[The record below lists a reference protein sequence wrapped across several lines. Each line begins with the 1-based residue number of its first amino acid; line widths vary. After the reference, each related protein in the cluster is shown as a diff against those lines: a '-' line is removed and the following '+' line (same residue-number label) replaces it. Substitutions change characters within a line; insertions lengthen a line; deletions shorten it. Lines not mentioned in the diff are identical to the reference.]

1 MDTTMLIPMLERL
14 GWTSLQTVLLVAL
27 VYGLCRALPS
37 LSAATRC
44 RLWWLVSLQAVLGL
58 FWSQPLQL
66 AWLPAPQAV
75 AMTATD
81 VAADIV
87 YPLAPEASAQLL
99 AAMPLPAAE
108 VPAVAWW
115 AVALSALWLSG
126 VLVMALRT
134 FGEWR
139 RCRALLAAAYPCEDE
154 ALVQALQLA
163 SDAHGV
169 RGAPRLWM
177 STQVEAPQLVGPFR
191 PVLLLP
197 AGDNVLQGD
206 ALDLALTHELQHLQ
220 RRDLQWGL
228 LPALAQHLFFF
239 HPLLR
244 LSVREYAQAREEAV
258 DAAVVGQHGASR
270 QAYGRLLLQLGVAP
284 QPHLGVASAAPST
297 TSLKRRLLSLQSH
310 RSCPR
315 LLAVALT
322 AVVVVVGVAPMRLV
336 AAPVPPAPPAPPAA
350 PKAVVP
356 PPPKAPEA
364 PPAPASAARVPAEPV
379 APAPPAEPADMEEPS
394 GPDDADAAYVDDAAG
409 MDEDHDGTTT
419 TSSITTYGRLD
430 LGKSPREAFVLVDGD
445 STFANGG
452 MDDVMVARRQLGKG
466 PALWFRQGDKR
477 YVVRDPMLIQSLQ
490 RAYAGAADLGRQQ
503 SELGRQQSALGRQQG
518 DLGKQMGEM
527 GRLQGEEAR
536 RLALAAAEAARSA
549 MAAHDINREAA
560 AEAAKAA
567 RGATNDAA
575 VAREAAREAAAEA
588 RRAMQEVD
596 NETARAAVSHQ
607 FLDRGFVGGP
617 AGEGV
622 QRLRFAF
629 VRGIGHGRWRGIVG
643 GAAAG
648 MTAGGQGQ
656 DGEQDQGIEAHRRAP
671 GVDGGGSVAAA
682 TVRPRQGL
690 LPDQRQRLALALLLV
705 HQSLQQQGQR
715 HHILMVVVGHPAQVH
730 RVAAAQEAQP
740 CAGRFRA
747 GQVVL
752 AHYAQQL
759 ALDGGQPAVLP
770 GAAIAATGGVE
781 QVHMVQRGDRIAL
794 ARQPVARLQQRRIVA
809 AAVVAAEHGGGLQP
823 TGEGGQHR
831 FFRSHGGHQQLADAQ
846 AFATLRAHVPVGRAD
861 HEGTRA
867 GATGQAGGLG
877 IKEQQVARSYVLV
890 LALGEGQ

>member
-1 MDTTMLIPMLERL
+1 MDTTMLIPLLERL

-27 VYGLCRALPS
+27 VYGVCRALPS

-81 VAADIV
+81 VAADLV

-99 AAMPLPAAE
+99 AAMPVPAAD

-115 AVALSALWLSG
+115 AVALAALWASG
-126 VLVMALRT
+126 VLLMALRT

-169 RGAPRLWM
+169 RPAPRLWM
-177 STQVEAPQLVGPFR
+177 STQVDAPQLVGPFR

-197 AGDNVLQGD
+197 AGDNALQGD

-284 QPHLGVASAAPST
+284 QPHLGVASAAPNT
-297 TSLKRRLLSLQSH
+297 TSLKRRLLSLQP
-310 RSCPR
+310 RRACPR
-315 LLAVALT
+315 ILAMALT
-322 AVVVVVGVAPMRLV
+322 AVVVLVGVAPMRLV

-356 PPPKAPEA
+356 PPPKAPNA
-364 PPAPASAARVPAEPV
+364 PPAAPSAARVPAVPV
-379 APAPPAEPADMEEPS
+379 APAPPAEPADVEALS
-394 GPDDADAAYVDDAAG
+394 GPDDADVAVDVDVDVDTD
-409 MDEDHDGTTT
+409 MHSEHSTSHTT
-419 TSSITTYGRLD
+419 SITTYGRLD
-430 LGKSPREAFVLVDGD
+430 LGKSPLQAYVLVDGD

-452 MDDVMVARRQLGKG
+452 IDDVTVARRQLGKG

-477 YVVRDPMLIQSLQ
+477 YVVRDPMLIQTLQ
-490 RAYAGAADLGRQQ
+490 RAYSGAVDLGRQQ
-503 SELGRQQSALGRQQG
+503 SELGRQQSALGREQG
-518 DLGKQMGEM
+518 ELGRQMGEM
-527 GRLQGEEAR
+527 GRLQDEESR
-536 RLALAAAEAARSA
+536 RLALAAAEVARSA

-567 RGATNDAA
+567 RGATSDMA

-588 RRAMQEVD
+588 RRAMQE
-596 NETARAAVSHQ
+596 ARSEAAQS
-607 FLDRGFVGGP
+607 
-617 AGEGV
+617 
-622 QRLRFAF
+622 
-629 VRGIGHGRWRGIVG
+629 GRTRD
-643 GAAAG
+643 
-648 MTAGGQGQ
+648 M
-656 DGEQDQGIEAHRRAP
+656 
-671 GVDGGGSVAAA
+671 
-682 TVRPRQGL
+682 
-690 LPDQRQRLALALLLV
+690 QRLASQQSELASRQAALG
-705 HQSLQQQGQR
+705 SQQ
-715 HHILMVVVGHPAQVH
+715 A
-730 RVAAAQEAQP
+730 
-740 CAGRFRA
+740 
-747 GQVVL
+747 
-752 AHYAQQL
+752 
-759 ALDGGQPAVLP
+759 
-770 GAAIAATGGVE
+770 
-781 QVHMVQRGDRIAL
+781 
-794 ARQPVARLQQRRIVA
+794 
-809 AAVVAAEHGGGLQP
+809 
-823 TGEGGQHR
+823 
-831 FFRSHGGHQQLADAQ
+831 
-846 AFATLRAHVPVGRAD
+846 
-861 HEGTRA
+861 
-867 GATGQAGGLG
+867 
-877 IKEQQVARSYVLV
+877 
-890 LALGEGQ
+890 ALGERQARVHAQASQQAQQVIARALASGKAERL

>member
-1 MDTTMLIPMLERL
+1 MDTTMLIPLLERL

-27 VYGLCRALPS
+27 VYGVCRALPS

-81 VAADIV
+81 VAADLV

-99 AAMPLPAAE
+99 AAMPVPAAD

-115 AVALSALWLSG
+115 AVALAALWASG
-126 VLVMALRT
+126 VLLMALRT

-163 SDAHGV
+163 SEAHGV
-169 RGAPRLWM
+169 RPAPRLWM
-177 STQVEAPQLVGPFR
+177 STQVDSPQLVGPFR

-197 AGDNVLQGD
+197 AGDNALQGD

-297 TSLKRRLLSLQSH
+297 TSLKRRLMSLQP
-310 RSCPR
+310 RRACPR
-315 LLAVALT
+315 ILAMALT
-322 AVVVVVGVAPMRLV
+322 AVVLVVGVAPMRLV

-350 PKAVVP
+350 PKAVLP
-356 PPPKAPEA
+356 PPPKAPKA
-364 PPAPASAARVPAEPV
+364 PPAPPSSARVPAVPV
-379 APAPPAEPADMEEPS
+379 APAPPAEPAEVEALS
-394 GPDDADAAYVDDAAG
+394 GPDDADVAVDVDADVDVDTG
-409 MDEDHDGTTT
+409 MHSQHT
-419 TSSITTYGRLD
+419 TSRTTSITTYGRLD
-430 LGKSPREAFVLVDGD
+430 LGKSPPQAFVLVDGD

-452 MDDVMVARRQLGKG
+452 MDDVTVARRQLGKG

-477 YVVRDPMLIQSLQ
+477 YVVRDPMMIQTLQ
-490 RAYAGAADLGRQQ
+490 RAYSGAADLGRQQ
-503 SELGRQQSALGRQQG
+503 SELGRQQSALGRQQSE
-518 DLGKQMGEM
+518 LGKQMGEM

-536 RLALAAAEAARSA
+536 RMALAAAEAARSA

-596 NETARAAVSHQ
+596 NETARASHT
-607 FLDRGFVGGP
+607 RG
-617 AGEGV
+617 
-622 QRLRFAF
+622 
-629 VRGIGHGRWRGIVG
+629 
-643 GAAAG
+643 
-648 MTAGGQGQ
+648 M
-656 DGEQDQGIEAHRRAP
+656 
-671 GVDGGGSVAAA
+671 
-682 TVRPRQGL
+682 
-690 LPDQRQRLALALLLV
+690 QRLASQQSELASRQAALG
-705 HQSLQQQGQR
+705 SQQ
-715 HHILMVVVGHPAQVH
+715 A
-730 RVAAAQEAQP
+730 
-740 CAGRFRA
+740 
-747 GQVVL
+747 
-752 AHYAQQL
+752 
-759 ALDGGQPAVLP
+759 
-770 GAAIAATGGVE
+770 
-781 QVHMVQRGDRIAL
+781 
-794 ARQPVARLQQRRIVA
+794 
-809 AAVVAAEHGGGLQP
+809 
-823 TGEGGQHR
+823 
-831 FFRSHGGHQQLADAQ
+831 
-846 AFATLRAHVPVGRAD
+846 
-861 HEGTRA
+861 
-867 GATGQAGGLG
+867 
-877 IKEQQVARSYVLV
+877 
-890 LALGEGQ
+890 ALGERQARVHEQASRQAQQVIARALASGKAERL

>member
-27 VYGLCRALPS
+27 VYGVCRALPS

-66 AWLPAPQAV
+66 AWLPAPQAA
-75 AMTATD
+75 AMSATD
-81 VAADIV
+81 VAAEMV

-99 AAMPLPAAE
+99 AAMPMPAAD

-115 AVALSALWLSG
+115 AVVLAALWMSG
-126 VLVMALRT
+126 VVLMVLRT

-139 RCRALLAAAYPCEDE
+139 RCRALLAAAYPCEDQ

-169 RGAPRLWM
+169 RPAPRLWM
-177 STQVEAPQLVGPFR
+177 STQVDAPQLVGPFR

-197 AGDNVLQGD
+197 AGDNALQGD

-297 TSLKRRLLSLQSH
+297 TSLKRRLLSLQP
-310 RSCPR
+310 RRACPR
-315 LLAVALT
+315 ILAMALT
-322 AVVVVVGVAPMRLV
+322 AAVVLVGVAPMRLV

-356 PPPKAPEA
+356 PPPKAPPA
-364 PPAPASAARVPAEPV
+364 PPSPARVPAVPV
-379 APAPPAEPADMEEPS
+379 APAPPAEPADAEALS
-394 GPDDADAAYVDDAAG
+394 GPDDADVAVGVDADVDVDTG
-409 MDEDHDGTTT
+409 MHSQHSTSRTT
-419 TSSITTYGRLD
+419 SITTYGRLD
-430 LGKSPREAFVLVDGD
+430 LGKSPPEAFVLVDGD

-452 MDDVMVARRQLGKG
+452 MDDVTVARRQLGKG

-490 RAYAGAADLGRQQ
+490 RAYSGAADLGRQQ

-518 DLGKQMGEM
+518 ELGKQMGEM

-536 RLALAAAEAARSA
+536 RMALAAAEAARSA

-567 RGATNDAA
+567 HAATSD
-575 VAREAAREAAAEA
+575 VAAAREAAAEA
-588 RRAMQEVD
+588 RRAMQE
-596 NETARAAVSHQ
+596 ARSEAAQS
-607 FLDRGFVGGP
+607 
-617 AGEGV
+617 
-622 QRLRFAF
+622 
-629 VRGIGHGRWRGIVG
+629 GRSRD
-643 GAAAG
+643 
-648 MTAGGQGQ
+648 M
-656 DGEQDQGIEAHRRAP
+656 
-671 GVDGGGSVAAA
+671 
-682 TVRPRQGL
+682 
-690 LPDQRQRLALALLLV
+690 QRLASQQSELASRQAALG
-705 HQSLQQQGQR
+705 SQQ
-715 HHILMVVVGHPAQVH
+715 A
-730 RVAAAQEAQP
+730 
-740 CAGRFRA
+740 
-747 GQVVL
+747 
-752 AHYAQQL
+752 
-759 ALDGGQPAVLP
+759 
-770 GAAIAATGGVE
+770 
-781 QVHMVQRGDRIAL
+781 
-794 ARQPVARLQQRRIVA
+794 
-809 AAVVAAEHGGGLQP
+809 
-823 TGEGGQHR
+823 
-831 FFRSHGGHQQLADAQ
+831 
-846 AFATLRAHVPVGRAD
+846 
-861 HEGTRA
+861 
-867 GATGQAGGLG
+867 
-877 IKEQQVARSYVLV
+877 
-890 LALGEGQ
+890 ALGERQARVHAQASQQAQQVIARALASGKAERL

>member
-1 MDTTMLIPMLERL
+1 MDTTMLIPLLERL

-27 VYGLCRALPS
+27 VYGVCRALPS

-81 VAADIV
+81 VAADLV

-99 AAMPLPAAE
+99 ATMPVPAAD

-115 AVALSALWLSG
+115 AVALAALWASG
-126 VLVMALRT
+126 VLLMALRT

-169 RGAPRLWM
+169 RPAPRLWM
-177 STQVEAPQLVGPFR
+177 SAQVDAPQLVGPFR

-197 AGDNVLQGD
+197 AGDNALQGD

-284 QPHLGVASAAPST
+284 QPHLGVASAAPNT
-297 TSLKRRLLSLQSH
+297 TSLKRRLLSLQP
-310 RSCPR
+310 RRACPR
-315 LLAVALT
+315 ILAMALT
-322 AVVVVVGVAPMRLV
+322 AVVVLVGVAPMRLV

-356 PPPKAPEA
+356 PPPKAPNA
-364 PPAPASAARVPAEPV
+364 PPAAPSAARVPAVPV
-379 APAPPAEPADMEEPS
+379 APAPPAEPADVEALS
-394 GPDDADAAYVDDAAG
+394 GPDDADVAVDVDVDVDTD
-409 MDEDHDGTTT
+409 MHSEHSTSHTT
-419 TSSITTYGRLD
+419 SITTYGRLD
-430 LGKSPREAFVLVDGD
+430 LGKSPSQAYVLVDGD

-452 MDDVMVARRQLGKG
+452 IDDVTVARRQLGKG

-477 YVVRDPMLIQSLQ
+477 YVVRDPMLIQTLQ
-490 RAYAGAADLGRQQ
+490 RAYSGAADLGRQQ
-503 SELGRQQSALGRQQG
+503 SELGRQQSALGREQG
-518 DLGKQMGEM
+518 ELGRQMGEM
-527 GRLQGEEAR
+527 GRLQGEESR
-536 RLALAAAEAARSA
+536 RLALAAAEVARSA

-567 RGATNDAA
+567 RGATSDMA

-588 RRAMQEVD
+588 RRAMQE
-596 NETARAAVSHQ
+596 ARSEAAQS
-607 FLDRGFVGGP
+607 DRT
-617 AGEGV
+617 
-622 QRLRFAF
+622 RD
-629 VRGIGHGRWRGIVG
+629 
-643 GAAAG
+643 
-648 MTAGGQGQ
+648 M
-656 DGEQDQGIEAHRRAP
+656 
-671 GVDGGGSVAAA
+671 
-682 TVRPRQGL
+682 
-690 LPDQRQRLALALLLV
+690 QRLASQQSELASRQAALGSQQATLGERQARV
-705 HQSLQQQGQR
+705 HAQASQQ
-715 HHILMVVVGHPAQVH
+715 
-730 RVAAAQEAQP
+730 
-740 CAGRFRA
+740 
-747 GQVVL
+747 
-752 AHYAQQL
+752 AQQ
-759 ALDGGQPAVLP
+759 V
-770 GAAIAATGGVE
+770 IA
-781 QVHMVQRGDRIAL
+781 RAL
-794 ARQPVARLQQRRIVA
+794 ASGKAERL
-809 AAVVAAEHGGGLQP
+809 
-823 TGEGGQHR
+823 
-831 FFRSHGGHQQLADAQ
+831 
-846 AFATLRAHVPVGRAD
+846 
-861 HEGTRA
+861 
-867 GATGQAGGLG
+867 
-877 IKEQQVARSYVLV
+877 
-890 LALGEGQ
+890 

>member
-1 MDTTMLIPMLERL
+1 MDTTMLIPLLERL

-27 VYGLCRALPS
+27 VYGVCRALPS

-81 VAADIV
+81 VAADLV

-99 AAMPLPAAE
+99 AAMPVPAAD

-115 AVALSALWLSG
+115 AVALAALWASG
-126 VLVMALRT
+126 VLLMALRT

-169 RGAPRLWM
+169 RPAPRLWM
-177 STQVEAPQLVGPFR
+177 STQVDAPQLVGPFR

-197 AGDNVLQGD
+197 AGDNALQGD

-284 QPHLGVASAAPST
+284 QPHLGVASAAPNT
-297 TSLKRRLLSLQSH
+297 TSLKRRLLSLQSR

-315 LLAVALT
+315 ILAMALT
-322 AVVVVVGVAPMRLV
+322 AVVVLVGVAPMRLV
-336 AAPVPPAPPAPPAA
+336 AAPVPPAPPTPPAA

-356 PPPKAPEA
+356 PPPKAPNA
-364 PPAPASAARVPAEPV
+364 PPAAPSAARVPAVPV
-379 APAPPAEPADMEEPS
+379 APAPPAEPADVEALS
-394 GPDDADAAYVDDAAG
+394 GPDDADVAVDVDVDVDTD
-409 MDEDHDGTTT
+409 MHSEHSTSHTT
-419 TSSITTYGRLD
+419 SITTYGRLD
-430 LGKSPREAFVLVDGD
+430 LGKSPLQAYVLVDGD

-452 MDDVMVARRQLGKG
+452 IDDVTVARRQLGKG

-477 YVVRDPMLIQSLQ
+477 YVVRDPMLIQTLQ
-490 RAYAGAADLGRQQ
+490 RAYSGAADLGRQQ
-503 SELGRQQSALGRQQG
+503 SALGREQGELGR
-518 DLGKQMGEM
+518 QMGEM
-527 GRLQGEEAR
+527 GRLQGEESR
-536 RLALAAAEAARSA
+536 RLALAAAEVARSA

-567 RGATNDAA
+567 RGATSDMA

-588 RRAMQEVD
+588 RRAMQE
-596 NETARAAVSHQ
+596 ARSEAAQS
-607 FLDRGFVGGP
+607 
-617 AGEGV
+617 
-622 QRLRFAF
+622 
-629 VRGIGHGRWRGIVG
+629 GRTRD
-643 GAAAG
+643 
-648 MTAGGQGQ
+648 M
-656 DGEQDQGIEAHRRAP
+656 
-671 GVDGGGSVAAA
+671 
-682 TVRPRQGL
+682 
-690 LPDQRQRLALALLLV
+690 QRLASQQSELASRQAALG
-705 HQSLQQQGQR
+705 SQQ
-715 HHILMVVVGHPAQVH
+715 A
-730 RVAAAQEAQP
+730 
-740 CAGRFRA
+740 
-747 GQVVL
+747 
-752 AHYAQQL
+752 
-759 ALDGGQPAVLP
+759 
-770 GAAIAATGGVE
+770 
-781 QVHMVQRGDRIAL
+781 
-794 ARQPVARLQQRRIVA
+794 
-809 AAVVAAEHGGGLQP
+809 
-823 TGEGGQHR
+823 
-831 FFRSHGGHQQLADAQ
+831 
-846 AFATLRAHVPVGRAD
+846 
-861 HEGTRA
+861 
-867 GATGQAGGLG
+867 
-877 IKEQQVARSYVLV
+877 
-890 LALGEGQ
+890 ALGERQARVHAQASQQAQQVIARALASGKAERL

>member
-27 VYGLCRALPS
+27 VYGVCRALPS

-75 AMTATD
+75 AMSATD
-81 VAADIV
+81 VAADMV

-99 AAMPLPAAE
+99 AAMPMPAAD

-115 AVALSALWLSG
+115 AVALATLWMSG
-126 VLVMALRT
+126 VLLMALRT

-169 RGAPRLWM
+169 RPAPRLWM
-177 STQVEAPQLVGPFR
+177 STQVDAPQLVGPFR

-197 AGDNVLQGD
+197 AGDNALQGD

-284 QPHLGVASAAPST
+284 QPHLGVASAAPDT
-297 TSLKRRLLSLQSH
+297 TSLKRRLLSLQSR

-315 LLAVALT
+315 ILAMALT
-322 AVVVVVGVAPMRLV
+322 AVVLVVGVAPMRLV

-350 PKAVVP
+350 PKVVP
-356 PPPKAPEA
+356 PPRKAPKA
-364 PPAPASAARVPAEPV
+364 PPAPPSSARVPAVPV
-379 APAPPAEPADMEEPS
+379 APAPPAEPADVEALS
-394 GPDDADAAYVDDAAG
+394 GPDDADVAVDVDADVDVDTG
-409 MDEDHDGTTT
+409 MHSEHT
-419 TSSITTYGRLD
+419 TSRTTSITTYGRLD
-430 LGKSPREAFVLVDGD
+430 LGKSPPEAFVLVDGD

-452 MDDVMVARRQLGKG
+452 MDDVTVARRQLGKG
-466 PALWFRQGDKR
+466 PALWFRKGDKR
-477 YVVRDPMLIQSLQ
+477 YVVRDPMMIQSLQ
-490 RAYAGAADLGRQQ
+490 RAYSGAADLGRQQ

-518 DLGKQMGEM
+518 ELGRQMGEM

-536 RLALAAAEAARSA
+536 RMALAAAEAARSA

-575 VAREAAREAAAEA
+575 IAREAAREAAAEA

-596 NETARAAVSHQ
+596 NETARATHT
-607 FLDRGFVGGP
+607 RG
-617 AGEGV
+617 
-622 QRLRFAF
+622 
-629 VRGIGHGRWRGIVG
+629 
-643 GAAAG
+643 
-648 MTAGGQGQ
+648 M
-656 DGEQDQGIEAHRRAP
+656 
-671 GVDGGGSVAAA
+671 
-682 TVRPRQGL
+682 
-690 LPDQRQRLALALLLV
+690 QRLASQQSELASR
-705 HQSLQQQGQR
+705 Q
-715 HHILMVVVGHPAQVH
+715 
-730 RVAAAQEAQP
+730 AAL
-740 CAGRFRA
+740 GS
-747 GQVVL
+747 
-752 AHYAQQL
+752 
-759 ALDGGQPAVLP
+759 
-770 GAAIAATGGVE
+770 
-781 QVHMVQRGDRIAL
+781 
-794 ARQPVARLQQRRIVA
+794 RQA
-809 AAVVAAEHGGGLQP
+809 
-823 TGEGGQHR
+823 
-831 FFRSHGGHQQLADAQ
+831 
-846 AFATLRAHVPVGRAD
+846 
-861 HEGTRA
+861 
-867 GATGQAGGLG
+867 
-877 IKEQQVARSYVLV
+877 
-890 LALGEGQ
+890 ALGERQARVHEQASRQAQQVIARALASGKAERL

>member
-81 VAADIV
+81 VAADLV
-87 YPLAPEASAQLL
+87 YPLVPEASAQLL
-99 AAMPLPAAE
+99 ATMPMTAPD

-115 AVALSALWLSG
+115 AVALAALWASG
-126 VLVMALRT
+126 VLLTALRT
-134 FGEWR
+134 FSEWR

-169 RGAPRLWM
+169 RPAPRLWM
-177 STQVEAPQLVGPFR
+177 STQVDSPQLVGPFR

-197 AGDNVLQGD
+197 AGDNALQGD

-284 QPHLGVASAAPST
+284 QPHLGVASAAPSA
-297 TSLKRRLLSLQSH
+297 TSLKRRLLSLQSR

-322 AVVVVVGVAPMRLV
+322 AIVVVVGVAPMRLV
-336 AAPVPPAPPAPPAA
+336 AAPVPPAPSAPPAA

-356 PPPKAPEA
+356 T
-364 PPAPASAARVPAEPV
+364 PPAPKVPPAPPMSARAPAVPV
-379 APAPPAEPADMEEPS
+379 APAPPAEPADVEELS
-394 GPDDADAAYVDDAAG
+394 GPDDADVAVDVDVDVDPG
-409 MDEDHDGTTT
+409 IDGGRSTSRS
-419 TSSITTYGRLD
+419 SSITTYGRLD
-430 LGKSPREAFVLVDGD
+430 LGTSPPQAFVLVDGD

-452 MDDVMVARRQLGKG
+452 IDDVTLARKQLGKG
-466 PALWFRQGDKR
+466 PALWFRQGSER
-477 YVVRDPMLIQSLQ
+477 YIVRDPMLIQSLQ
-490 RAYAGAADLGRQQ
+490 RAYAGASDLGQ
-503 SELGRQQSALGRQQG
+503 QQSALGRQQSA
-518 DLGKQMGEM
+518 LGKQMGEM

-536 RLALAAAEAARSA
+536 RIALVAVEAARSA
-549 MAAHDINREAA
+549 MSAHDINREAA
-560 AEAAKAA
+560 AEAAKAT
-567 RGATNDAA
+567 RGATSDAA

-588 RRAMQEVD
+588 RRAMQEARSQAAQSSRTRDMNRLASQQAELASRQAALGSQQAALGERQAQVH
-596 NETARAAVSHQ
+596 ARAAQQAQLVIA
-607 FLDRGFVGGP
+607 R
-617 AGEGV
+617 
-622 QRLRFAF
+622 
-629 VRGIGHGRWRGIVG
+629 
-643 GAAAG
+643 
-648 MTAGGQGQ
+648 
-656 DGEQDQGIEAHRRAP
+656 
-671 GVDGGGSVAAA
+671 
-682 TVRPRQGL
+682 
-690 LPDQRQRLALALLLV
+690 ALA
-705 HQSLQQQGQR
+705 SGK
-715 HHILMVVVGHPAQVH
+715 A
-730 RVAAAQEAQP
+730 E
-740 CAGRFRA
+740 
-747 GQVVL
+747 
-752 AHYAQQL
+752 
-759 ALDGGQPAVLP
+759 
-770 GAAIAATGGVE
+770 
-781 QVHMVQRGDRIAL
+781 
-794 ARQPVARLQQRRIVA
+794 RL
-809 AAVVAAEHGGGLQP
+809 
-823 TGEGGQHR
+823 
-831 FFRSHGGHQQLADAQ
+831 
-846 AFATLRAHVPVGRAD
+846 
-861 HEGTRA
+861 
-867 GATGQAGGLG
+867 
-877 IKEQQVARSYVLV
+877 
-890 LALGEGQ
+890 

>member
-66 AWLPAPQAV
+66 AWLPAPQTV
-75 AMTATD
+75 AMTATE
-81 VAADIV
+81 VV
-87 YPLAPEASAQLL
+87 TETLHPLAPEASAQLL
-99 AAMPLPAAE
+99 AAMPMPAAD

-115 AVALSALWLSG
+115 AIALAALWLSG
-126 VLVMALRT
+126 VLLMALRT

-139 RCRALLAAAYPCEDE
+139 RCRALLAAAYPCEDQ

-169 RGAPRLWM
+169 RPAPRLWM
-177 STQVEAPQLVGPFR
+177 STQVDSPQLVGPFR

-197 AGDNVLQGD
+197 AGDNALQGD

-270 QAYGRLLLQLGVAP
+270 QAYGRLLLQLGVAA

-315 LLAVALT
+315 LLAMALT
-322 AVVVVVGVAPMRLV
+322 AAVVVVGVAPMRLV

-350 PKAVVP
+350 PKVVVP
-356 PPPKAPEA
+356 RPPKAPEA
-364 PPAPASAARVPAEPV
+364 PPAPPASAVPAAPV
-379 APAPPAEPADMEEPS
+379 APVPPAEPTDEEASS
-394 GPDDADAAYVDDAAG
+394 GPGDADVAVDVDADVDVDTG
-409 MDEDHDGTTT
+409 MDAGHTTSR

-430 LGKSPREAFVLVDGD
+430 LGQSPSQAFVLVDGD

-452 MDDVMVARRQLGKG
+452 IDDVTLARKQLGKG

-477 YVVRDPMLIQSLQ
+477 YVVRDPMMIQTLQ
-490 RAYAGAADLGRQQ
+490 RAYSGAVDLGRQQ
-503 SELGRQQSALGRQQG
+503 SELGRQQSALGREQG
-518 DLGKQMGEM
+518 ELGKQMGEM
-527 GRLQGEEAR
+527 GRLQSEEAR
-536 RLALAAAEAARSA
+536 RIALAAAEAARNA

-567 RGATNDAA
+567 RGATSDIA

-588 RRAMQEVD
+588 RRAMQE
-596 NETARAAVSHQ
+596 ARSEAAQS
-607 FLDRGFVGGP
+607 
-617 AGEGV
+617 
-622 QRLRFAF
+622 
-629 VRGIGHGRWRGIVG
+629 GRTRD
-643 GAAAG
+643 
-648 MTAGGQGQ
+648 M
-656 DGEQDQGIEAHRRAP
+656 
-671 GVDGGGSVAAA
+671 
-682 TVRPRQGL
+682 
-690 LPDQRQRLALALLLV
+690 QRLARQQSELANRQAALG
-705 HQSLQQQGQR
+705 SQQ
-715 HHILMVVVGHPAQVH
+715 A
-730 RVAAAQEAQP
+730 
-740 CAGRFRA
+740 
-747 GQVVL
+747 
-752 AHYAQQL
+752 
-759 ALDGGQPAVLP
+759 
-770 GAAIAATGGVE
+770 
-781 QVHMVQRGDRIAL
+781 
-794 ARQPVARLQQRRIVA
+794 
-809 AAVVAAEHGGGLQP
+809 
-823 TGEGGQHR
+823 
-831 FFRSHGGHQQLADAQ
+831 
-846 AFATLRAHVPVGRAD
+846 
-861 HEGTRA
+861 
-867 GATGQAGGLG
+867 
-877 IKEQQVARSYVLV
+877 
-890 LALGEGQ
+890 ALGERQARVHAQASQQAQQVIARALASGKAERL

>member
-75 AMTATD
+75 AMTATE
-81 VAADIV
+81 VV
-87 YPLAPEASAQLL
+87 TETLHPLAPQASAQVL
-99 AAMPLPAAE
+99 AAMPMPAAD

-115 AVALSALWLSG
+115 AIALAALWLSG
-126 VLVMALRT
+126 VLLMALRT

-139 RCRALLAAAYPCEDE
+139 RCRALLAAAYPCEDQ

-169 RGAPRLWM
+169 RPAPRLWM
-177 STQVEAPQLVGPFR
+177 STQVDSPQLVGPFR

-197 AGDNVLQGD
+197 AGDNALQGD

-315 LLAVALT
+315 LLAMALT
-322 AVVVVVGVAPMRLV
+322 AAVVVVGVAPMRLV

-356 PPPKAPEA
+356 PPPAPKV
-364 PPAPASAARVPAEPV
+364 PPAPPMSARAPAVPV
-379 APAPPAEPADMEEPS
+379 APAPPAEPADVEELS
-394 GPDDADAAYVDDAAG
+394 GPDDADVAVDVDVDVDPG
-409 MDEDHDGTTT
+409 IDGGRSTSRS
-419 TSSITTYGRLD
+419 SSITTYGRLD
-430 LGKSPREAFVLVDGD
+430 LGQSPSQAFVLVDGD

-452 MDDVMVARRQLGKG
+452 IDDVTLARKQLGKG
-466 PALWFRQGDKR
+466 PSLWFRQGDKR
-477 YVVRDPMLIQSLQ
+477 YVVRDPMMIQTLQ
-490 RAYAGAADLGRQQ
+490 RAYSGAVDLGRQQ
-503 SELGRQQSALGRQQG
+503 SELGRQQSALGREQG
-518 DLGKQMGEM
+518 ELGKQMGEM
-527 GRLQGEEAR
+527 GRLQSEEAR
-536 RLALAAAEAARSA
+536 RIALAAAEAARNA

-567 RGATNDAA
+567 RGATSDIA

-588 RRAMQEVD
+588 RRAMQE
-596 NETARAAVSHQ
+596 ARSEAAQS
-607 FLDRGFVGGP
+607 
-617 AGEGV
+617 
-622 QRLRFAF
+622 
-629 VRGIGHGRWRGIVG
+629 GRTRD
-643 GAAAG
+643 
-648 MTAGGQGQ
+648 M
-656 DGEQDQGIEAHRRAP
+656 
-671 GVDGGGSVAAA
+671 
-682 TVRPRQGL
+682 
-690 LPDQRQRLALALLLV
+690 QRLARQQSELANRQAALG
-705 HQSLQQQGQR
+705 SQQ
-715 HHILMVVVGHPAQVH
+715 A
-730 RVAAAQEAQP
+730 
-740 CAGRFRA
+740 
-747 GQVVL
+747 
-752 AHYAQQL
+752 
-759 ALDGGQPAVLP
+759 
-770 GAAIAATGGVE
+770 
-781 QVHMVQRGDRIAL
+781 
-794 ARQPVARLQQRRIVA
+794 
-809 AAVVAAEHGGGLQP
+809 
-823 TGEGGQHR
+823 
-831 FFRSHGGHQQLADAQ
+831 
-846 AFATLRAHVPVGRAD
+846 
-861 HEGTRA
+861 
-867 GATGQAGGLG
+867 
-877 IKEQQVARSYVLV
+877 
-890 LALGEGQ
+890 ALGERQARVHAQASQQAQQVIARALASGKAERL

>member
-27 VYGLCRALPS
+27 VYGVCRALPS

-75 AMTATD
+75 AMSATD
-81 VAADIV
+81 VAADMV

-99 AAMPLPAAE
+99 AAMPMPAAD

-115 AVALSALWLSG
+115 AVALATLWMSG
-126 VLVMALRT
+126 VLLMALRT

-169 RGAPRLWM
+169 RPAPRLWM
-177 STQVEAPQLVGPFR
+177 STQVDAPQLVGPFR

-197 AGDNVLQGD
+197 AGDNALQGD

-284 QPHLGVASAAPST
+284 QPHLGVASAAPDT
-297 TSLKRRLLSLQSH
+297 TSLKRRLLSLQSR

-315 LLAVALT
+315 ILAMALT
-322 AVVVVVGVAPMRLV
+322 AMVLVVGVAPMRLV

-350 PKAVVP
+350 PKVVPP
-356 PPPKAPEA
+356 PPPKAPKA
-364 PPAPASAARVPAEPV
+364 PPAPPSSARVPAVPV
-379 APAPPAEPADMEEPS
+379 APAEPADVEALS
-394 GPDDADAAYVDDAAG
+394 GPDDADVAVDVDADVDVDTG
-409 MDEDHDGTTT
+409 MHSEHT
-419 TSSITTYGRLD
+419 TSRTTSITTYGRLD
-430 LGKSPREAFVLVDGD
+430 LGKSPPEAFVLVDGD

-452 MDDVMVARRQLGKG
+452 MDDVTVARRQLGKG
-466 PALWFRQGDKR
+466 PALWFRKGDKR
-477 YVVRDPMLIQSLQ
+477 YVVRDPMMIQSLQ
-490 RAYAGAADLGRQQ
+490 RAYSGAADLGRQQ

-518 DLGKQMGEM
+518 ELGRQMGEM

-536 RLALAAAEAARSA
+536 RMALAAAEAARSA

-575 VAREAAREAAAEA
+575 IAREAAREAAAEA

-596 NETARAAVSHQ
+596 NETARATHT
-607 FLDRGFVGGP
+607 RG
-617 AGEGV
+617 
-622 QRLRFAF
+622 
-629 VRGIGHGRWRGIVG
+629 
-643 GAAAG
+643 
-648 MTAGGQGQ
+648 M
-656 DGEQDQGIEAHRRAP
+656 
-671 GVDGGGSVAAA
+671 
-682 TVRPRQGL
+682 
-690 LPDQRQRLALALLLV
+690 QRLASQQSELASR
-705 HQSLQQQGQR
+705 Q
-715 HHILMVVVGHPAQVH
+715 
-730 RVAAAQEAQP
+730 AAL
-740 CAGRFRA
+740 GS
-747 GQVVL
+747 
-752 AHYAQQL
+752 
-759 ALDGGQPAVLP
+759 
-770 GAAIAATGGVE
+770 
-781 QVHMVQRGDRIAL
+781 
-794 ARQPVARLQQRRIVA
+794 RQA
-809 AAVVAAEHGGGLQP
+809 
-823 TGEGGQHR
+823 
-831 FFRSHGGHQQLADAQ
+831 
-846 AFATLRAHVPVGRAD
+846 
-861 HEGTRA
+861 
-867 GATGQAGGLG
+867 
-877 IKEQQVARSYVLV
+877 
-890 LALGEGQ
+890 ALGERQARVHEQASRQAQQVIARALASGKAERL

>member
-1 MDTTMLIPMLERL
+1 MDTTMLIPLLERL

-27 VYGLCRALPS
+27 VYGVCRALPS

-81 VAADIV
+81 VAADMI

-99 AAMPLPAAE
+99 AAMPMPAAD

-115 AVALSALWLSG
+115 AVALAALWVSG
-126 VLVMALRT
+126 VLLMAWRT

-139 RCRALLAAAYPCEDE
+139 QCCALLAAAYPCQDE

-163 SDAHGV
+163 SEAHGV
-169 RGAPRLWM
+169 RPAPRLWM
-177 STQVEAPQLVGPFR
+177 STQVDSPQLVGPFR

-197 AGDNVLQGD
+197 AGDNALQGD

-297 TSLKRRLLSLQSH
+297 TSLKRRLMSLQ
-310 RSCPR
+310 PR
-315 LLAVALT
+315 RACLRILAMALT
-322 AVVVVVGVAPMRLV
+322 AVVLVVGVAPMRLV

-356 PPPKAPEA
+356 PPPKAPKA
-364 PPAPASAARVPAEPV
+364 PPAPPSSARVPAVPV
-379 APAPPAEPADMEEPS
+379 APAPPAEPAEVEALS
-394 GPDDADAAYVDDAAG
+394 GPDDADVAVDVDADVDVDTG
-409 MDEDHDGTTT
+409 MHSQHT
-419 TSSITTYGRLD
+419 TSRTTSITTYGRLD
-430 LGKSPREAFVLVDGD
+430 LGKSPPQAFVLVDGD

-452 MDDVMVARRQLGKG
+452 MDDVTVARRQLGKG

-477 YVVRDPMLIQSLQ
+477 YVVRDPMMIQTLQ
-490 RAYAGAADLGRQQ
+490 RAYSGAADLGRQQ
-503 SELGRQQSALGRQQG
+503 SELGRQQSALGRQQSE
-518 DLGKQMGEM
+518 LGKQMGEM

-536 RLALAAAEAARSA
+536 RMALAAAEAARSA

-596 NETARAAVSHQ
+596 NETARASHT
-607 FLDRGFVGGP
+607 RG
-617 AGEGV
+617 
-622 QRLRFAF
+622 
-629 VRGIGHGRWRGIVG
+629 
-643 GAAAG
+643 
-648 MTAGGQGQ
+648 M
-656 DGEQDQGIEAHRRAP
+656 
-671 GVDGGGSVAAA
+671 
-682 TVRPRQGL
+682 
-690 LPDQRQRLALALLLV
+690 QRLASQQSELASRQAALG
-705 HQSLQQQGQR
+705 SQQ
-715 HHILMVVVGHPAQVH
+715 A
-730 RVAAAQEAQP
+730 
-740 CAGRFRA
+740 
-747 GQVVL
+747 
-752 AHYAQQL
+752 
-759 ALDGGQPAVLP
+759 
-770 GAAIAATGGVE
+770 
-781 QVHMVQRGDRIAL
+781 
-794 ARQPVARLQQRRIVA
+794 
-809 AAVVAAEHGGGLQP
+809 
-823 TGEGGQHR
+823 
-831 FFRSHGGHQQLADAQ
+831 
-846 AFATLRAHVPVGRAD
+846 
-861 HEGTRA
+861 
-867 GATGQAGGLG
+867 
-877 IKEQQVARSYVLV
+877 
-890 LALGEGQ
+890 ALGERQARVHEQASRQAQQVIARALASGKAERL

>member
-1 MDTTMLIPMLERL
+1 MDTTMLIPLLERL

-27 VYGLCRALPS
+27 VYGVCRGLPS

-81 VAADIV
+81 VAADLV

-99 AAMPLPAAE
+99 ATMPVPAAD

-115 AVALSALWLSG
+115 AVALAALWASG
-126 VLVMALRT
+126 VLLMALRT

-169 RGAPRLWM
+169 RPAPRLWM
-177 STQVEAPQLVGPFR
+177 STQVDAPQLVGPFR

-197 AGDNVLQGD
+197 AGDNALQGD

-239 HPLLR
+239 HPLQR

-284 QPHLGVASAAPST
+284 QPHLGVASAAPNT
-297 TSLKRRLLSLQSH
+297 TSLKRRLLSLQTR

-315 LLAVALT
+315 ILAMALT

-350 PKAVVP
+350 PKAVVQ
-356 PPPKAPEA
+356 PPPKAPNA
-364 PPAPASAARVPAEPV
+364 PPAPPSAARVPAVPV
-379 APAPPAEPADMEEPS
+379 APAPPAEPADVEALS
-394 GPDDADAAYVDDAAG
+394 GPDDADVAVDVDVDVDTD
-409 MDEDHDGTTT
+409 MHSEHSTSHTT
-419 TSSITTYGRLD
+419 SITTYGRLD
-430 LGKSPREAFVLVDGD
+430 LGKSPSQAYVLVDGD

-452 MDDVMVARRQLGKG
+452 IDDVTVARRQLGKG

-477 YVVRDPMLIQSLQ
+477 YVVRDPMLIQTLQ
-490 RAYAGAADLGRQQ
+490 RAYSGAADLGRQQ
-503 SELGRQQSALGRQQG
+503 SELGRQQSALGREQG
-518 DLGKQMGEM
+518 ELGRQMGEM
-527 GRLQGEEAR
+527 GRLQGEESR
-536 RLALAAAEAARSA
+536 RLALAAAEVARSA

-567 RGATNDAA
+567 RGATSDMA

-588 RRAMQEVD
+588 RRAMQE
-596 NETARAAVSHQ
+596 ARSEAAQS
-607 FLDRGFVGGP
+607 
-617 AGEGV
+617 
-622 QRLRFAF
+622 
-629 VRGIGHGRWRGIVG
+629 GRTRD
-643 GAAAG
+643 
-648 MTAGGQGQ
+648 M
-656 DGEQDQGIEAHRRAP
+656 
-671 GVDGGGSVAAA
+671 
-682 TVRPRQGL
+682 
-690 LPDQRQRLALALLLV
+690 QRLASQQSELASRQAALG
-705 HQSLQQQGQR
+705 SQQ
-715 HHILMVVVGHPAQVH
+715 A
-730 RVAAAQEAQP
+730 
-740 CAGRFRA
+740 
-747 GQVVL
+747 
-752 AHYAQQL
+752 
-759 ALDGGQPAVLP
+759 
-770 GAAIAATGGVE
+770 
-781 QVHMVQRGDRIAL
+781 
-794 ARQPVARLQQRRIVA
+794 
-809 AAVVAAEHGGGLQP
+809 
-823 TGEGGQHR
+823 
-831 FFRSHGGHQQLADAQ
+831 
-846 AFATLRAHVPVGRAD
+846 
-861 HEGTRA
+861 
-867 GATGQAGGLG
+867 
-877 IKEQQVARSYVLV
+877 
-890 LALGEGQ
+890 ALGERQARVHAQASQQAQQVIARALASGKAERL

>member
-27 VYGLCRALPS
+27 VYGVCRALPS

-75 AMTATD
+75 AMSATD
-81 VAADIV
+81 VAADMV

-99 AAMPLPAAE
+99 AAMPMPAPD

-115 AVALSALWLSG
+115 AVALAALWASG
-126 VLVMALRT
+126 VLLMALRT
-134 FGEWR
+134 FSEWR
-139 RCRALLAAAYPCEDE
+139 RCRALLAAAYPCEDQ

-169 RGAPRLWM
+169 RPAPRLWM
-177 STQVEAPQLVGPFR
+177 STQVDAPQLVGPFR

-197 AGDNVLQGD
+197 AGDNALQGD

-284 QPHLGVASAAPST
+284 QPHLGVASAAPDT
-297 TSLKRRLLSLQSH
+297 TSLKRRLLSLQP
-310 RSCPR
+310 RRACPR
-315 LLAVALT
+315 ILAMALT
-322 AVVVVVGVAPMRLV
+322 AVVLAVGVAPMRLV

-356 PPPKAPEA
+356 PPPKAPKA
-364 PPAPASAARVPAEPV
+364 PPAPPSSARVPAVPV
-379 APAPPAEPADMEEPS
+379 APAPPAEPADVEALS
-394 GPDDADAAYVDDAAG
+394 GPDDADVAVDVDADVDVDTG
-409 MDEDHDGTTT
+409 MHSQHSTSRTT
-419 TSSITTYGRLD
+419 SITTYGRLD
-430 LGKSPREAFVLVDGD
+430 LGKSPPEAFVLVDGD

-452 MDDVMVARRQLGKG
+452 MDDVTVARRQLGKG
-466 PALWFRQGDKR
+466 PALWFRTGDKR
-477 YVVRDPMLIQSLQ
+477 YVVRDPMMIQALQ
-490 RAYAGAADLGRQQ
+490 RAYSGAADLGRQQ

-518 DLGKQMGEM
+518 ELGKQMGEM

-536 RLALAAAEAARSA
+536 RMALAAAEAARSA

-560 AEAAKAA
+560 AEAAKVA

-596 NETARAAVSHQ
+596 NETARATHTR
-607 FLDRGFVGGP
+607 D
-617 AGEGV
+617 
-622 QRLRFAF
+622 
-629 VRGIGHGRWRGIVG
+629 
-643 GAAAG
+643 
-648 MTAGGQGQ
+648 M
-656 DGEQDQGIEAHRRAP
+656 
-671 GVDGGGSVAAA
+671 
-682 TVRPRQGL
+682 
-690 LPDQRQRLALALLLV
+690 QRLASQ
-705 HQSLQQQGQR
+705 QS
-715 HHILMVVVGHPAQVH
+715 
-730 RVAAAQEAQP
+730 E
-740 CAGRFRA
+740 
-747 GQVVL
+747 
-752 AHYAQQL
+752 
-759 ALDGGQPAVLP
+759 
-770 GAAIAATGGVE
+770 
-781 QVHMVQRGDRIAL
+781 L
-794 ARQPVARLQQRRIVA
+794 ARRQASLGSQQA
-809 AAVVAAEHGGGLQP
+809 
-823 TGEGGQHR
+823 
-831 FFRSHGGHQQLADAQ
+831 
-846 AFATLRAHVPVGRAD
+846 
-861 HEGTRA
+861 
-867 GATGQAGGLG
+867 
-877 IKEQQVARSYVLV
+877 
-890 LALGEGQ
+890 ALGERQARVHEQASRQAQQVIARALASGKAERL

>member
-1 MDTTMLIPMLERL
+1 MDTTMLIPLLERL

-27 VYGLCRALPS
+27 VYGACRALPS

-81 VAADIV
+81 VAADFV
-87 YPLAPEASAQLL
+87 YPLAPEAAAHLL
-99 AAMPLPAAE
+99 VALPTPAAD

-115 AVALSALWLSG
+115 AVALAALWASG
-126 VLVMALRT
+126 VLLMAWRT

-139 RCRALLAAAYPCEDE
+139 QCRALLAAAYPCQDE

-163 SDAHGV
+163 SEAHGV
-169 RGAPRLWM
+169 RPAPRLWM
-177 STQVEAPQLVGPFR
+177 STQVDSPQLVGPFR

-197 AGDNVLQGD
+197 AGDNALQGD

-297 TSLKRRLLSLQSH
+297 TSLKRRLMSLQP
-310 RSCPR
+310 RRACPR
-315 LLAVALT
+315 ILAMALT
-322 AVVVVVGVAPMRLV
+322 AVVLVVGVAPMRLV

-356 PPPKAPEA
+356 PPPKAPKA
-364 PPAPASAARVPAEPV
+364 PPAPPSSAHLPAVPV
-379 APAPPAEPADMEEPS
+379 APAPPAEPTDVEALS
-394 GPDDADAAYVDDAAG
+394 GPDDADVAVDVDVDVDTG
-409 MDEDHDGTTT
+409 MHSQHT
-419 TSSITTYGRLD
+419 TSRTTSITTYGRLD
-430 LGKSPREAFVLVDGD
+430 LGKSPPQAFVLVDGD

-452 MDDVMVARRQLGKG
+452 MDDVTVARRQLGKG

-477 YVVRDPMLIQSLQ
+477 YVVRDPMMIQTLQ
-490 RAYAGAADLGRQQ
+490 RAYSGAADLGRQQ

-518 DLGKQMGEM
+518 ELGKQMGEM

-536 RLALAAAEAARSA
+536 RMALAAAEAARSA

-596 NETARAAVSHQ
+596 NETARASHT
-607 FLDRGFVGGP
+607 RG
-617 AGEGV
+617 
-622 QRLRFAF
+622 
-629 VRGIGHGRWRGIVG
+629 
-643 GAAAG
+643 
-648 MTAGGQGQ
+648 M
-656 DGEQDQGIEAHRRAP
+656 
-671 GVDGGGSVAAA
+671 
-682 TVRPRQGL
+682 
-690 LPDQRQRLALALLLV
+690 QRLASQQSELASRQAALG
-705 HQSLQQQGQR
+705 SQQ
-715 HHILMVVVGHPAQVH
+715 A
-730 RVAAAQEAQP
+730 
-740 CAGRFRA
+740 
-747 GQVVL
+747 
-752 AHYAQQL
+752 
-759 ALDGGQPAVLP
+759 
-770 GAAIAATGGVE
+770 
-781 QVHMVQRGDRIAL
+781 
-794 ARQPVARLQQRRIVA
+794 
-809 AAVVAAEHGGGLQP
+809 
-823 TGEGGQHR
+823 
-831 FFRSHGGHQQLADAQ
+831 
-846 AFATLRAHVPVGRAD
+846 
-861 HEGTRA
+861 
-867 GATGQAGGLG
+867 
-877 IKEQQVARSYVLV
+877 
-890 LALGEGQ
+890 ALGERQARVHEEASRQAQQVIARALASGKAER

>member
-1 MDTTMLIPMLERL
+1 MDTTMLIPLLERL

-27 VYGLCRALPS
+27 VYGVCRALPS

-66 AWLPAPQAV
+66 AWLPAPQTV

-81 VAADIV
+81 VAADLV
-87 YPLAPEASAQLL
+87 YPLAPAASAQLL
-99 AAMPLPAAE
+99 AAMPVPAAD

-115 AVALSALWLSG
+115 AVALAALWASG
-126 VLVMALRT
+126 VLLMALRT

-169 RGAPRLWM
+169 RPAPRLWM
-177 STQVEAPQLVGPFR
+177 STQVDAPQLVGPFR

-197 AGDNVLQGD
+197 AGDNALQGD

-284 QPHLGVASAAPST
+284 QPHLGVASAAPNT
-297 TSLKRRLLSLQSH
+297 TSLKRRLLSLQP
-310 RSCPR
+310 RRACPR
-315 LLAVALT
+315 ILAMALT
-322 AVVVVVGVAPMRLV
+322 AVVVLVGVAPMRLV

-356 PPPKAPEA
+356 PPPKAPNA
-364 PPAPASAARVPAEPV
+364 PPAAPSAARVPVVPV
-379 APAPPAEPADMEEPS
+379 APAPPAEPADVEALS
-394 GPDDADAAYVDDAAG
+394 GPDDADVAVDVDVDVDTD
-409 MDEDHDGTTT
+409 MHSEHSTSHTT
-419 TSSITTYGRLD
+419 SITTYGRLD
-430 LGKSPREAFVLVDGD
+430 LGKSPLQAYVLVDGD

-452 MDDVMVARRQLGKG
+452 IDDVTVARRQLGKG

-477 YVVRDPMLIQSLQ
+477 YVVRDPMLIQTLQ
-490 RAYAGAADLGRQQ
+490 RAYSGAADLGRQQ
-503 SELGRQQSALGRQQG
+503 SELGRQQSVLGRQQG
-518 DLGKQMGEM
+518 ELGRQMGEM

-536 RLALAAAEAARSA
+536 RIALAATEAARSA

-567 RGATNDAA
+567 RGATSDMA

-588 RRAMQEVD
+588 RRAMQE
-596 NETARAAVSHQ
+596 ARSEAAQS
-607 FLDRGFVGGP
+607 
-617 AGEGV
+617 
-622 QRLRFAF
+622 
-629 VRGIGHGRWRGIVG
+629 GRTRD
-643 GAAAG
+643 
-648 MTAGGQGQ
+648 M
-656 DGEQDQGIEAHRRAP
+656 
-671 GVDGGGSVAAA
+671 
-682 TVRPRQGL
+682 
-690 LPDQRQRLALALLLV
+690 QRLASQQSELASRQAALG
-705 HQSLQQQGQR
+705 SQQ
-715 HHILMVVVGHPAQVH
+715 A
-730 RVAAAQEAQP
+730 
-740 CAGRFRA
+740 
-747 GQVVL
+747 
-752 AHYAQQL
+752 
-759 ALDGGQPAVLP
+759 
-770 GAAIAATGGVE
+770 
-781 QVHMVQRGDRIAL
+781 
-794 ARQPVARLQQRRIVA
+794 
-809 AAVVAAEHGGGLQP
+809 
-823 TGEGGQHR
+823 
-831 FFRSHGGHQQLADAQ
+831 
-846 AFATLRAHVPVGRAD
+846 
-861 HEGTRA
+861 
-867 GATGQAGGLG
+867 
-877 IKEQQVARSYVLV
+877 
-890 LALGEGQ
+890 ALGERQARVHAQASQQAQQVIARALASGKAERL

>member
-81 VAADIV
+81 VAADLV

-99 AAMPLPAAE
+99 AAMPVPAAD

-115 AVALSALWLSG
+115 AVALAALWASG
-126 VLVMALRT
+126 VLLMALRT

-169 RGAPRLWM
+169 RPAPRLWM
-177 STQVEAPQLVGPFR
+177 STQVDAPQLVGPFR

-197 AGDNVLQGD
+197 AGDNALQGD

-284 QPHLGVASAAPST
+284 QPHLGVASAAPNT
-297 TSLKRRLLSLQSH
+297 TSLKRRLLSLQSR

-315 LLAVALT
+315 ILAMALT
-322 AVVVVVGVAPMRLV
+322 AVVVLVGVAPMRLV

-356 PPPKAPEA
+356 PPPKAPNAPSA
-364 PPAPASAARVPAEPV
+364 PPSAARVPAVPV
-379 APAPPAEPADMEEPS
+379 APAPPAEPADVEALS
-394 GPDDADAAYVDDAAG
+394 GPDDADVAVDVDVDVDTD
-409 MDEDHDGTTT
+409 MHSEHSTSHTT
-419 TSSITTYGRLD
+419 SITTYGRLD
-430 LGKSPREAFVLVDGD
+430 LGKSPLQAYVLVDGD

-452 MDDVMVARRQLGKG
+452 IDDVTVARRQLGKG

-477 YVVRDPMLIQSLQ
+477 YVVRDPMLIQTLQ
-490 RAYAGAADLGRQQ
+490 RAYSGAADLGRQQ
-503 SELGRQQSALGRQQG
+503 SELGRQQSALGREQG
-518 DLGKQMGEM
+518 ELGRQMGEM
-527 GRLQGEEAR
+527 GRLQGEESR
-536 RLALAAAEAARSA
+536 RLALAAAEVARSA

-567 RGATNDAA
+567 RGATSDMA

-588 RRAMQEVD
+588 RRAMQE
-596 NETARAAVSHQ
+596 ARSEAAQS
-607 FLDRGFVGGP
+607 
-617 AGEGV
+617 
-622 QRLRFAF
+622 
-629 VRGIGHGRWRGIVG
+629 GRTRD
-643 GAAAG
+643 
-648 MTAGGQGQ
+648 M
-656 DGEQDQGIEAHRRAP
+656 
-671 GVDGGGSVAAA
+671 
-682 TVRPRQGL
+682 
-690 LPDQRQRLALALLLV
+690 QRLASQQSELASRQAALG
-705 HQSLQQQGQR
+705 SQQ
-715 HHILMVVVGHPAQVH
+715 A
-730 RVAAAQEAQP
+730 
-740 CAGRFRA
+740 
-747 GQVVL
+747 
-752 AHYAQQL
+752 
-759 ALDGGQPAVLP
+759 
-770 GAAIAATGGVE
+770 
-781 QVHMVQRGDRIAL
+781 
-794 ARQPVARLQQRRIVA
+794 
-809 AAVVAAEHGGGLQP
+809 
-823 TGEGGQHR
+823 
-831 FFRSHGGHQQLADAQ
+831 
-846 AFATLRAHVPVGRAD
+846 
-861 HEGTRA
+861 
-867 GATGQAGGLG
+867 
-877 IKEQQVARSYVLV
+877 
-890 LALGEGQ
+890 ALGERQARVHAQASQQAQQVIARALASGKAERL

>member
-1 MDTTMLIPMLERL
+1 MDTTMLIPLLERL

-27 VYGLCRALPS
+27 VYGVCRALPS

-66 AWLPAPQAV
+66 AWLPTPQAV

-81 VAADIV
+81 VAADLV

-99 AAMPLPAAE
+99 ATMPMPAAE

-115 AVALSALWLSG
+115 AVALAALWMSG
-126 VLVMALRT
+126 VLLMALRT

-139 RCRALLAAAYPCEDE
+139 RCRALLAAAYPCQDE

-169 RGAPRLWM
+169 RPAPRLWM
-177 STQVEAPQLVGPFR
+177 STQVDAPQLVGPFR

-197 AGDNVLQGD
+197 AGDNALQGD

-244 LSVREYAQAREEAV
+244 LSAREYAQAREEAV

-284 QPHLGVASAAPST
+284 QPHLGVASAAPNT
-297 TSLKRRLLSLQSH
+297 TSLKRRLLSLQP
-310 RSCPR
+310 RRACPR
-315 LLAVALT
+315 ILAMALT
-322 AVVVVVGVAPMRLV
+322 AAVVLVGVAPMRLV

-356 PPPKAPEA
+356 PPPKAPKA
-364 PPAPASAARVPAEPV
+364 PPAPPSSARIPAVPV
-379 APAPPAEPADMEEPS
+379 APAPPVEPADVEEPS
-394 GPDDADAAYVDDAAG
+394 GPDDADVAYLDDASG

-419 TSSITTYGRLD
+419 TSITTYGRLD

-452 MDDVMVARRQLGKG
+452 MDDVTVARRQLGKG

-477 YVVRDPMLIQSLQ
+477 YVVRDPMMIQTLQ
-490 RAYAGAADLGRQQ
+490 RAYSGAADLGRQQ
-503 SELGRQQSALGRQQG
+503 SELGRQQSALGREQG
-518 DLGKQMGEM
+518 ELGRQMGEM
-527 GRLQGEEAR
+527 GRLQSEEAR
-536 RLALAAAEAARSA
+536 RIALAAAEAARSA

-567 RGATNDAA
+567 RGATSDMA

-588 RRAMQEVD
+588 RRAMQE
-596 NETARAAVSHQ
+596 ARSEAAQS
-607 FLDRGFVGGP
+607 
-617 AGEGV
+617 
-622 QRLRFAF
+622 
-629 VRGIGHGRWRGIVG
+629 GRTRD
-643 GAAAG
+643 
-648 MTAGGQGQ
+648 M
-656 DGEQDQGIEAHRRAP
+656 
-671 GVDGGGSVAAA
+671 
-682 TVRPRQGL
+682 
-690 LPDQRQRLALALLLV
+690 QRLARQQSELANRQAALG
-705 HQSLQQQGQR
+705 SQQ
-715 HHILMVVVGHPAQVH
+715 A
-730 RVAAAQEAQP
+730 
-740 CAGRFRA
+740 
-747 GQVVL
+747 
-752 AHYAQQL
+752 
-759 ALDGGQPAVLP
+759 
-770 GAAIAATGGVE
+770 
-781 QVHMVQRGDRIAL
+781 
-794 ARQPVARLQQRRIVA
+794 
-809 AAVVAAEHGGGLQP
+809 
-823 TGEGGQHR
+823 
-831 FFRSHGGHQQLADAQ
+831 
-846 AFATLRAHVPVGRAD
+846 
-861 HEGTRA
+861 
-867 GATGQAGGLG
+867 
-877 IKEQQVARSYVLV
+877 
-890 LALGEGQ
+890 ALGERQARVHAQASQQAQQVIARALASGKAERL

>member
-27 VYGLCRALPS
+27 VYGVCRALPS

-81 VAADIV
+81 VAADMI

-99 AAMPLPAAE
+99 AAMPMPAAD

-115 AVALSALWLSG
+115 AVALAALWVSG
-126 VLVMALRT
+126 VLLMAWRT

-139 RCRALLAAAYPCEDE
+139 QCRALLAAAYPCQDE

-163 SDAHGV
+163 SEAHGV
-169 RGAPRLWM
+169 RPAPRLWM
-177 STQVEAPQLVGPFR
+177 STQVDSPQLVGPFR

-197 AGDNVLQGD
+197 AGDNALQGD

-297 TSLKRRLLSLQSH
+297 TSLKRRLMSLQP
-310 RSCPR
+310 RRACPR
-315 LLAVALT
+315 ILAMALT
-322 AVVVVVGVAPMRLV
+322 AVVLVVGVAPMRLV

-356 PPPKAPEA
+356 PPPKAPKA
-364 PPAPASAARVPAEPV
+364 PPAPPASARVPATPV
-379 APAPPAEPADMEEPS
+379 APAAPAEPADVEALS
-394 GPDDADAAYVDDAAG
+394 GPDDADVAVDVDVDVDTG
-409 MDEDHDGTTT
+409 MHGERTSSHTT
-419 TSSITTYGRLD
+419 SITTYGRLD
-430 LGKSPREAFVLVDGD
+430 LGKSPPQAFVLVDGD

-452 MDDVMVARRQLGKG
+452 IEDVTLARKQLGKG

-477 YVVRDPMLIQSLQ
+477 YIVRDPMLVQSLQ
-490 RAYAGAADLGRQQ
+490 RAYAGAFDLGQ
-503 SELGRQQSALGRQQG
+503 QQSALGRQQSVLG
-518 DLGKQMGEM
+518 REQSALGKQMGEM

-536 RLALAAAEAARSA
+536 RIALAAAEAARSA
-549 MAAHDINREAA
+549 MSAHDINREAA

-567 RGATNDAA
+567 RGATGDAA

-588 RRAMQEVD
+588 RRAMQE
-596 NETARAAVSHQ
+596 ARSQAAQSSRTR
-607 FLDRGFVGGP
+607 D
-617 AGEGV
+617 
-622 QRLRFAF
+622 
-629 VRGIGHGRWRGIVG
+629 
-643 GAAAG
+643 
-648 MTAGGQGQ
+648 MN
-656 DGEQDQGIEAHRRAP
+656 
-671 GVDGGGSVAAA
+671 
-682 TVRPRQGL
+682 
-690 LPDQRQRLALALLLV
+690 RLASQQAELASRQAALG
-705 HQSLQQQGQR
+705 SQQAALGERQ
-715 HHILMVVVGHPAQVH
+715 AQVH
-730 RVAAAQEAQP
+730 AQAAEQ
-740 CAGRFRA
+740 
-747 GQVVL
+747 
-752 AHYAQQL
+752 AQQ
-759 ALDGGQPAVLP
+759 V
-770 GAAIAATGGVE
+770 IA
-781 QVHMVQRGDRIAL
+781 RAL
-794 ARQPVARLQQRRIVA
+794 ASGKA
-809 AAVVAAEHGGGLQP
+809 
-823 TGEGGQHR
+823 
-831 FFRSHGGHQQLADAQ
+831 
-846 AFATLRAHVPVGRAD
+846 
-861 HEGTRA
+861 
-867 GATGQAGGLG
+867 
-877 IKEQQVARSYVLV
+877 
-890 LALGEGQ
+890 

>member
-27 VYGLCRALPS
+27 VYGVCRALPS

-66 AWLPAPQAV
+66 AWLPAPQAA
-75 AMTATD
+75 AMSATD
-81 VAADIV
+81 VAAEMV

-99 AAMPLPAAE
+99 AAMPMPAAD

-115 AVALSALWLSG
+115 AVVLAALWMSG
-126 VLVMALRT
+126 VVLMVLRT

-139 RCRALLAAAYPCEDE
+139 RCRALLAAAYPCEDQ

-169 RGAPRLWM
+169 RPAPRLWM
-177 STQVEAPQLVGPFR
+177 STQVDAPQLVGPFR

-197 AGDNVLQGD
+197 AGDNALQGD

-297 TSLKRRLLSLQSH
+297 TSLKRRLLSLQP
-310 RSCPR
+310 RRACPR
-315 LLAVALT
+315 ILAMALT
-322 AVVVVVGVAPMRLV
+322 AAVVLVGVAPMRLV

-356 PPPKAPEA
+356 PPPKAPPA
-364 PPAPASAARVPAEPV
+364 PPSPARVPAVPV
-379 APAPPAEPADMEEPS
+379 APAPPAEPADVEALS
-394 GPDDADAAYVDDAAG
+394 GPDDADVAVDVDADVDVDTG
-409 MDEDHDGTTT
+409 MHSQHSTSRTT
-419 TSSITTYGRLD
+419 SITTYGRLD
-430 LGKSPREAFVLVDGD
+430 LGKSPPEAFVLVDGD

-452 MDDVMVARRQLGKG
+452 MDDVTVARRQLGKG

-490 RAYAGAADLGRQQ
+490 RAYSGAVDLGRQQ

-518 DLGKQMGEM
+518 ELGKQMGEM

-536 RLALAAAEAARSA
+536 RMALAAAEAARSA

-567 RGATNDAA
+567 HAATSDVAA
-575 VAREAAREAAAEA
+575 AREAAREAAAEA
-588 RRAMQEVD
+588 RRAMQE
-596 NETARAAVSHQ
+596 ARSEAAQS
-607 FLDRGFVGGP
+607 
-617 AGEGV
+617 
-622 QRLRFAF
+622 
-629 VRGIGHGRWRGIVG
+629 GRSRD
-643 GAAAG
+643 
-648 MTAGGQGQ
+648 M
-656 DGEQDQGIEAHRRAP
+656 
-671 GVDGGGSVAAA
+671 
-682 TVRPRQGL
+682 
-690 LPDQRQRLALALLLV
+690 QRLASQQSELASRQAALG
-705 HQSLQQQGQR
+705 SQQ
-715 HHILMVVVGHPAQVH
+715 A
-730 RVAAAQEAQP
+730 
-740 CAGRFRA
+740 
-747 GQVVL
+747 
-752 AHYAQQL
+752 
-759 ALDGGQPAVLP
+759 
-770 GAAIAATGGVE
+770 
-781 QVHMVQRGDRIAL
+781 
-794 ARQPVARLQQRRIVA
+794 
-809 AAVVAAEHGGGLQP
+809 
-823 TGEGGQHR
+823 
-831 FFRSHGGHQQLADAQ
+831 
-846 AFATLRAHVPVGRAD
+846 
-861 HEGTRA
+861 
-867 GATGQAGGLG
+867 
-877 IKEQQVARSYVLV
+877 
-890 LALGEGQ
+890 ALGERQARVHAQASQQAQQVIARALASGKAERL

>member
-1 MDTTMLIPMLERL
+1 MDTTMLIPLLERL

-27 VYGLCRALPS
+27 VYGVCRALPS

-81 VAADIV
+81 VAADMI

-99 AAMPLPAAE
+99 AAMPMPAAD

-115 AVALSALWLSG
+115 AVALAALWVSG
-126 VLVMALRT
+126 VLLMAWRT

-139 RCRALLAAAYPCEDE
+139 QCRALLAAAYPCQDE

-163 SDAHGV
+163 SEAHGV
-169 RGAPRLWM
+169 RPAPRLWM
-177 STQVEAPQLVGPFR
+177 STQVDSPQLVGPFR

-197 AGDNVLQGD
+197 AGDNALQGD

-297 TSLKRRLLSLQSH
+297 TSLKRRLMSLQP
-310 RSCPR
+310 RRACPR
-315 LLAVALT
+315 ILAMALT
-322 AVVVVVGVAPMRLV
+322 AVVLVVGVAPMRLV

-356 PPPKAPEA
+356 PPPKAPKA
-364 PPAPASAARVPAEPV
+364 PPAPPSSAHVPAVPV
-379 APAPPAEPADMEEPS
+379 APAPPAEPAGVEALS
-394 GPDDADAAYVDDAAG
+394 GPDDADVAVDVDADVDVDTG
-409 MDEDHDGTTT
+409 MHSQHT
-419 TSSITTYGRLD
+419 TSRTTSITTYGRLD
-430 LGKSPREAFVLVDGD
+430 LGKSPPQAFVLVDGD

-452 MDDVMVARRQLGKG
+452 MDDVTVARKQLGKG

-477 YVVRDPMLIQSLQ
+477 YVVRDPMMIQTLQ
-490 RAYAGAADLGRQQ
+490 RAYSGAADLGRQQ

-518 DLGKQMGEM
+518 ELGKQMGEM

-536 RLALAAAEAARSA
+536 RMALAAAEAARSA

-596 NETARAAVSHQ
+596 NETARASHT
-607 FLDRGFVGGP
+607 RG
-617 AGEGV
+617 
-622 QRLRFAF
+622 
-629 VRGIGHGRWRGIVG
+629 
-643 GAAAG
+643 
-648 MTAGGQGQ
+648 M
-656 DGEQDQGIEAHRRAP
+656 
-671 GVDGGGSVAAA
+671 
-682 TVRPRQGL
+682 
-690 LPDQRQRLALALLLV
+690 QRLASQQSELASRQAALG
-705 HQSLQQQGQR
+705 SQQ
-715 HHILMVVVGHPAQVH
+715 A
-730 RVAAAQEAQP
+730 
-740 CAGRFRA
+740 
-747 GQVVL
+747 
-752 AHYAQQL
+752 
-759 ALDGGQPAVLP
+759 
-770 GAAIAATGGVE
+770 
-781 QVHMVQRGDRIAL
+781 
-794 ARQPVARLQQRRIVA
+794 
-809 AAVVAAEHGGGLQP
+809 
-823 TGEGGQHR
+823 
-831 FFRSHGGHQQLADAQ
+831 
-846 AFATLRAHVPVGRAD
+846 
-861 HEGTRA
+861 
-867 GATGQAGGLG
+867 
-877 IKEQQVARSYVLV
+877 
-890 LALGEGQ
+890 ALGERQARVHEQASRQAQQVIARALASGKAERL

>member
-1 MDTTMLIPMLERL
+1 MDTTMLIPLLERL

-27 VYGLCRALPS
+27 VYGVCRALPS

-81 VAADIV
+81 VAADSV

-99 AAMPLPAAE
+99 ATMPVPAAN

-115 AVALSALWLSG
+115 AVALAALWASG
-126 VLVMALRT
+126 VLLMALRT

-169 RGAPRLWM
+169 RPAPRLWM
-177 STQVEAPQLVGPFR
+177 SAQVDAPQLVGPFR

-197 AGDNVLQGD
+197 AGDNALQGD

-284 QPHLGVASAAPST
+284 QPHLGVASAAPNT
-297 TSLKRRLLSLQSH
+297 TSLKRRLLSLQP
-310 RSCPR
+310 RRACPR
-315 LLAVALT
+315 ILAMALT
-322 AVVVVVGVAPMRLV
+322 AVVVLVGVAPMRLV

-356 PPPKAPEA
+356 PPPKAPNA
-364 PPAPASAARVPAEPV
+364 PPAAPSAARVPAVPV
-379 APAPPAEPADMEEPS
+379 APAPPAEPADVEALS
-394 GPDDADAAYVDDAAG
+394 GPDDADVAVDVDVDVDTD
-409 MDEDHDGTTT
+409 MHSEHSTSHTT
-419 TSSITTYGRLD
+419 SITTYGRLD
-430 LGKSPREAFVLVDGD
+430 LGKSPSQAYVLVDGD

-452 MDDVMVARRQLGKG
+452 IDDVTVARRQLGKG

-477 YVVRDPMLIQSLQ
+477 YVVRDPMLIQTLQ
-490 RAYAGAADLGRQQ
+490 RAYSGAADLGRQQ

-518 DLGKQMGEM
+518 ELGRQMGEM

-536 RLALAAAEAARSA
+536 RIALAATEAARSA

-567 RGATNDAA
+567 RGAAHDAAAAAEAVKAVRGLTVDVAGVREAARSVTNDMAG
-575 VAREAAREAAAEA
+575 AREAAAEA
-588 RRAMQEVD
+588 RRAMQE
-596 NETARAAVSHQ
+596 ARSEAAQS
-607 FLDRGFVGGP
+607 
-617 AGEGV
+617 
-622 QRLRFAF
+622 
-629 VRGIGHGRWRGIVG
+629 GRTRD
-643 GAAAG
+643 
-648 MTAGGQGQ
+648 M
-656 DGEQDQGIEAHRRAP
+656 
-671 GVDGGGSVAAA
+671 
-682 TVRPRQGL
+682 
-690 LPDQRQRLALALLLV
+690 QRLASQQSELASRQAALG
-705 HQSLQQQGQR
+705 SQQ
-715 HHILMVVVGHPAQVH
+715 A
-730 RVAAAQEAQP
+730 
-740 CAGRFRA
+740 
-747 GQVVL
+747 
-752 AHYAQQL
+752 
-759 ALDGGQPAVLP
+759 
-770 GAAIAATGGVE
+770 
-781 QVHMVQRGDRIAL
+781 
-794 ARQPVARLQQRRIVA
+794 
-809 AAVVAAEHGGGLQP
+809 
-823 TGEGGQHR
+823 
-831 FFRSHGGHQQLADAQ
+831 
-846 AFATLRAHVPVGRAD
+846 
-861 HEGTRA
+861 
-867 GATGQAGGLG
+867 
-877 IKEQQVARSYVLV
+877 
-890 LALGEGQ
+890 ALGERQARVHAQASQQAQQVIARALASGKAERL

>member
-1 MDTTMLIPMLERL
+1 MLIPMLERL

-27 VYGLCRALPS
+27 VYGVCRALPS

-75 AMTATD
+75 AMSATD

-99 AAMPLPAAE
+99 AAMPVPAAD

-115 AVALSALWLSG
+115 AVALAALWMSG
-126 VLVMALRT
+126 VLLMALRT

-139 RCRALLAAAYPCEDE
+139 RCRALLAAAYPCEDQ

-169 RGAPRLWM
+169 RPAPRLWM
-177 STQVEAPQLVGPFR
+177 STQVDAPQLVGPFR

-197 AGDNVLQGD
+197 AGDNALQDD

-284 QPHLGVASAAPST
+284 QPHLGVASAAPDT
-297 TSLKRRLLSLQSH
+297 TSLKRRLLSLQP
-310 RSCPR
+310 RRACPR
-315 LLAVALT
+315 ILAMALT
-322 AVVVVVGVAPMRLV
+322 AVVLVVGVAPMRLV

-350 PKAVVP
+350 PKVAVP
-356 PPPKAPEA
+356 SPPKAPKA
-364 PPAPASAARVPAEPV
+364 PPAPPSSARVPAVPV
-379 APAPPAEPADMEEPS
+379 APAPPAEPADAEALS
-394 GPDDADAAYVDDAAG
+394 GPDDADVAVDVDADVDVDTG
-409 MDEDHDGTTT
+409 MHSQHT
-419 TSSITTYGRLD
+419 TSRATSITTYGRLD
-430 LGKSPREAFVLVDGD
+430 LGKSPPEAFVLVDGD

-452 MDDVMVARRQLGKG
+452 MDDVTVARRQLGKG

-477 YVVRDPMLIQSLQ
+477 YVVRDPMMIQTLQ
-490 RAYAGAADLGRQQ
+490 RAYSGAADLGRQQ

-518 DLGKQMGEM
+518 ELGKQMGEM

-536 RLALAAAEAARSA
+536 RMALAAAEAARSA

-596 NETARAAVSHQ
+596 KETARATHTR
-607 FLDRGFVGGP
+607 D
-617 AGEGV
+617 
-622 QRLRFAF
+622 
-629 VRGIGHGRWRGIVG
+629 
-643 GAAAG
+643 
-648 MTAGGQGQ
+648 M
-656 DGEQDQGIEAHRRAP
+656 
-671 GVDGGGSVAAA
+671 
-682 TVRPRQGL
+682 
-690 LPDQRQRLALALLLV
+690 QRLASQQSELASRQAALG
-705 HQSLQQQGQR
+705 SQQ
-715 HHILMVVVGHPAQVH
+715 A
-730 RVAAAQEAQP
+730 
-740 CAGRFRA
+740 
-747 GQVVL
+747 
-752 AHYAQQL
+752 
-759 ALDGGQPAVLP
+759 
-770 GAAIAATGGVE
+770 
-781 QVHMVQRGDRIAL
+781 
-794 ARQPVARLQQRRIVA
+794 
-809 AAVVAAEHGGGLQP
+809 
-823 TGEGGQHR
+823 
-831 FFRSHGGHQQLADAQ
+831 
-846 AFATLRAHVPVGRAD
+846 
-861 HEGTRA
+861 
-867 GATGQAGGLG
+867 
-877 IKEQQVARSYVLV
+877 
-890 LALGEGQ
+890 ALGERQARVHEQASRQAQQVIARALASGKAERL

>member
-27 VYGLCRALPS
+27 VYGVCRALPS

-75 AMTATD
+75 AMSATD
-81 VAADIV
+81 VAADMF

-99 AAMPLPAAE
+99 AAMPMPAAD

-115 AVALSALWLSG
+115 AVALATLWMSG
-126 VLVMALRT
+126 VLLMALRT

-169 RGAPRLWM
+169 RPAPRLWM
-177 STQVEAPQLVGPFR
+177 STQVDAPQLVGPFR

-197 AGDNVLQGD
+197 AGDNALQGD

-284 QPHLGVASAAPST
+284 QPHLGVASAAPDT
-297 TSLKRRLLSLQSH
+297 TSLKRRLLSLQSR

-315 LLAVALT
+315 ILAMALT
-322 AVVVVVGVAPMRLV
+322 AVVLVVGVAPMRLV

-350 PKAVVP
+350 PKVVPP
-356 PPPKAPEA
+356 PPPKAPKA
-364 PPAPASAARVPAEPV
+364 PPAPPSSARVPAVPV
-379 APAPPAEPADMEEPS
+379 SPAPPAEPADVEALS
-394 GPDDADAAYVDDAAG
+394 GPDDADVAVDVDADVDVDTG
-409 MDEDHDGTTT
+409 MHSEHT
-419 TSSITTYGRLD
+419 TSRTTSITTYGRLD
-430 LGKSPREAFVLVDGD
+430 LGKSPPEAFVLVDGD

-452 MDDVMVARRQLGKG
+452 MDDVTVARRQLGKG
-466 PALWFRQGDKR
+466 PALWFRKGDKR
-477 YVVRDPMLIQSLQ
+477 YVVRDPMMIQSLQ
-490 RAYAGAADLGRQQ
+490 RAYSGAADLGRQQ
-503 SELGRQQSALGRQQG
+503 SELGRQQSALGRKQG
-518 DLGKQMGEM
+518 ELGRQMGEM

-536 RLALAAAEAARSA
+536 RMALAAAEAARSA
-549 MAAHDINREAA
+549 VAAHDINREAA

-575 VAREAAREAAAEA
+575 IAREAAREAAAEA

-596 NETARAAVSHQ
+596 NETARAS
-607 FLDRGFVGGP
+607 R
-617 AGEGV
+617 
-622 QRLRFAF
+622 
-629 VRGIGHGRWRGIVG
+629 
-643 GAAAG
+643 
-648 MTAGGQGQ
+648 T
-656 DGEQDQGIEAHRRAP
+656 RAM
-671 GVDGGGSVAAA
+671 
-682 TVRPRQGL
+682 
-690 LPDQRQRLALALLLV
+690 QRLASQQSELASRQAALG
-705 HQSLQQQGQR
+705 SQQ
-715 HHILMVVVGHPAQVH
+715 A
-730 RVAAAQEAQP
+730 
-740 CAGRFRA
+740 
-747 GQVVL
+747 
-752 AHYAQQL
+752 
-759 ALDGGQPAVLP
+759 
-770 GAAIAATGGVE
+770 
-781 QVHMVQRGDRIAL
+781 
-794 ARQPVARLQQRRIVA
+794 
-809 AAVVAAEHGGGLQP
+809 
-823 TGEGGQHR
+823 
-831 FFRSHGGHQQLADAQ
+831 
-846 AFATLRAHVPVGRAD
+846 
-861 HEGTRA
+861 
-867 GATGQAGGLG
+867 
-877 IKEQQVARSYVLV
+877 
-890 LALGEGQ
+890 ALGERQARAHEQASRQAQQVIARALASGKAERL

>member
-1 MDTTMLIPMLERL
+1 MDTTMLIPLLERL

-27 VYGLCRALPS
+27 VYGVCRALPS
-37 LSAATRC
+37 PSAATRC

-81 VAADIV
+81 VAADLV

-99 AAMPLPAAE
+99 AAMPVPAAD

-115 AVALSALWLSG
+115 AVALAALWASG
-126 VLVMALRT
+126 VLLMALRT

-169 RGAPRLWM
+169 RPAPRLWM
-177 STQVEAPQLVGPFR
+177 STQVDAPQLVGPFR

-197 AGDNVLQGD
+197 AGDNALQGD

-284 QPHLGVASAAPST
+284 QPHLGVASAAPNT
-297 TSLKRRLLSLQSH
+297 TSLKRRLLSLQP
-310 RSCPR
+310 RRACPR
-315 LLAVALT
+315 ILAMALT
-322 AVVVVVGVAPMRLV
+322 AVVVLVGVAPMRLV

-356 PPPKAPEA
+356 PPPKAPNA
-364 PPAPASAARVPAEPV
+364 PPAAPSAARVPAVPV
-379 APAPPAEPADMEEPS
+379 APAPPAEPADVEALS
-394 GPDDADAAYVDDAAG
+394 GPDDADVAVDVDVDVDTD
-409 MDEDHDGTTT
+409 MHSEHSTSHTT
-419 TSSITTYGRLD
+419 SITTYGRLD
-430 LGKSPREAFVLVDGD
+430 LGKSPLQAYVLVDGD

-452 MDDVMVARRQLGKG
+452 IDDVTVARRQLGKG

-477 YVVRDPMLIQSLQ
+477 YVVRDPMLIQTLQ
-490 RAYAGAADLGRQQ
+490 RAYSGAADLGRQQ
-503 SELGRQQSALGRQQG
+503 SELGRQQSALGREQG
-518 DLGKQMGEM
+518 ELGRQMGEM
-527 GRLQGEEAR
+527 GRLQGEESR
-536 RLALAAAEAARSA
+536 RLALAAAEVARSA

-567 RGATNDAA
+567 RGATSDMA

-588 RRAMQEVD
+588 RRAMQE
-596 NETARAAVSHQ
+596 ARSEAAQS
-607 FLDRGFVGGP
+607 
-617 AGEGV
+617 
-622 QRLRFAF
+622 
-629 VRGIGHGRWRGIVG
+629 GRTRD
-643 GAAAG
+643 
-648 MTAGGQGQ
+648 M
-656 DGEQDQGIEAHRRAP
+656 
-671 GVDGGGSVAAA
+671 
-682 TVRPRQGL
+682 
-690 LPDQRQRLALALLLV
+690 QRLASQQSELASRQAALG
-705 HQSLQQQGQR
+705 SQQ
-715 HHILMVVVGHPAQVH
+715 A
-730 RVAAAQEAQP
+730 
-740 CAGRFRA
+740 
-747 GQVVL
+747 
-752 AHYAQQL
+752 
-759 ALDGGQPAVLP
+759 
-770 GAAIAATGGVE
+770 
-781 QVHMVQRGDRIAL
+781 
-794 ARQPVARLQQRRIVA
+794 
-809 AAVVAAEHGGGLQP
+809 
-823 TGEGGQHR
+823 
-831 FFRSHGGHQQLADAQ
+831 
-846 AFATLRAHVPVGRAD
+846 
-861 HEGTRA
+861 
-867 GATGQAGGLG
+867 
-877 IKEQQVARSYVLV
+877 
-890 LALGEGQ
+890 ALGERQARVHAQASQQAQQVIARALASGKAERL

>member
-27 VYGLCRALPS
+27 VYGVCRALPS

-81 VAADIV
+81 VAADLV

-99 AAMPLPAAE
+99 ATMPMPAAE

-115 AVALSALWLSG
+115 AVALAALWVSG
-126 VLVMALRT
+126 VLLMALRT

-139 RCRALLAAAYPCEDE
+139 RCRALLAAAYPCQDE

-169 RGAPRLWM
+169 RPAPRLWM
-177 STQVEAPQLVGPFR
+177 STQVDAPQLVGPFR

-197 AGDNVLQGD
+197 AGDNALQGD

-284 QPHLGVASAAPST
+284 QPHLGVASAALNT
-297 TSLKRRLLSLQSH
+297 TSLKRRLLSLQP
-310 RSCPR
+310 RRACPR
-315 LLAVALT
+315 ILAMALT
-322 AVVVVVGVAPMRLV
+322 AVVVLVGVAPMRLV

-356 PPPKAPEA
+356 PPPKAPKA
-364 PPAPASAARVPAEPV
+364 PPAPPSSARIPAVPV
-379 APAPPAEPADMEEPS
+379 APAPPVESADVEEPS
-394 GPDDADAAYVDDAAG
+394 GPDDADVAYLDDATG

-419 TSSITTYGRLD
+419 TSITTYGRLD

-452 MDDVMVARRQLGKG
+452 MDDVTVARRQLGKG

-477 YVVRDPMLIQSLQ
+477 YVVRDPMMIQTLQ
-490 RAYAGAADLGRQQ
+490 RAYSGAADLGRQQ
-503 SELGRQQSALGRQQG
+503 SELGRQQSALGREQG
-518 DLGKQMGEM
+518 ELGKQMGEM
-527 GRLQGEEAR
+527 GRLQSEEAR
-536 RLALAAAEAARSA
+536 RIALAAAAAARSA

-567 RGATNDAA
+567 RGATSDMA

-588 RRAMQEVD
+588 RRAMQE
-596 NETARAAVSHQ
+596 ARSEAAQS
-607 FLDRGFVGGP
+607 
-617 AGEGV
+617 
-622 QRLRFAF
+622 
-629 VRGIGHGRWRGIVG
+629 GRTRD
-643 GAAAG
+643 
-648 MTAGGQGQ
+648 M
-656 DGEQDQGIEAHRRAP
+656 
-671 GVDGGGSVAAA
+671 
-682 TVRPRQGL
+682 
-690 LPDQRQRLALALLLV
+690 QRLARQQSELANRQAALG
-705 HQSLQQQGQR
+705 SQQ
-715 HHILMVVVGHPAQVH
+715 A
-730 RVAAAQEAQP
+730 
-740 CAGRFRA
+740 
-747 GQVVL
+747 
-752 AHYAQQL
+752 
-759 ALDGGQPAVLP
+759 
-770 GAAIAATGGVE
+770 
-781 QVHMVQRGDRIAL
+781 
-794 ARQPVARLQQRRIVA
+794 
-809 AAVVAAEHGGGLQP
+809 
-823 TGEGGQHR
+823 
-831 FFRSHGGHQQLADAQ
+831 
-846 AFATLRAHVPVGRAD
+846 
-861 HEGTRA
+861 
-867 GATGQAGGLG
+867 
-877 IKEQQVARSYVLV
+877 
-890 LALGEGQ
+890 ALGERQARVHAQASQQAQQVIARALASGKAERL

>member
-27 VYGLCRALPS
+27 VYGVCRALPS

-75 AMTATD
+75 AMSATD

-99 AAMPLPAAE
+99 AAMPVPAAD

-115 AVALSALWLSG
+115 AVALAALWMSG
-126 VLVMALRT
+126 VLLMALRT

-139 RCRALLAAAYPCEDE
+139 RCRALLAAAYPCEDQ

-169 RGAPRLWM
+169 RPAPRLWM
-177 STQVEAPQLVGPFR
+177 STQVDAPQLVGPFR

-197 AGDNVLQGD
+197 AGDNALQGD

-284 QPHLGVASAAPST
+284 QPHLGVASAAPDT
-297 TSLKRRLLSLQSH
+297 TSLKRRLLSLQP
-310 RSCPR
+310 RRACPR
-315 LLAVALT
+315 ILAMALT
-322 AVVVVVGVAPMRLV
+322 AVVLVVGVAPMRLV

-350 PKAVVP
+350 PKVAVP
-356 PPPKAPEA
+356 SPPKAPKA
-364 PPAPASAARVPAEPV
+364 PPAPPSSARVPAVPV
-379 APAPPAEPADMEEPS
+379 APAPPAEPADAEALS
-394 GPDDADAAYVDDAAG
+394 GPDDADVAVDVDADVDVDTG
-409 MDEDHDGTTT
+409 MHSQHT
-419 TSSITTYGRLD
+419 TSRATSITTYGRLD
-430 LGKSPREAFVLVDGD
+430 LGKSPPEAFVLVDGD

-452 MDDVMVARRQLGKG
+452 MDDVTVARRQLGKG

-477 YVVRDPMLIQSLQ
+477 YVVRDPMMIQTLQ
-490 RAYAGAADLGRQQ
+490 RAYSGAADLGRQQ

-518 DLGKQMGEM
+518 ELGKQMGEM

-536 RLALAAAEAARSA
+536 RMALAAAEAARSA

-560 AEAAKAA
+560 AEAATAA

-596 NETARAAVSHQ
+596 KETARATHTR
-607 FLDRGFVGGP
+607 D
-617 AGEGV
+617 
-622 QRLRFAF
+622 
-629 VRGIGHGRWRGIVG
+629 
-643 GAAAG
+643 
-648 MTAGGQGQ
+648 M
-656 DGEQDQGIEAHRRAP
+656 
-671 GVDGGGSVAAA
+671 
-682 TVRPRQGL
+682 
-690 LPDQRQRLALALLLV
+690 QRLASQQSELASRQAALG
-705 HQSLQQQGQR
+705 SQQ
-715 HHILMVVVGHPAQVH
+715 A
-730 RVAAAQEAQP
+730 
-740 CAGRFRA
+740 
-747 GQVVL
+747 
-752 AHYAQQL
+752 
-759 ALDGGQPAVLP
+759 
-770 GAAIAATGGVE
+770 
-781 QVHMVQRGDRIAL
+781 
-794 ARQPVARLQQRRIVA
+794 
-809 AAVVAAEHGGGLQP
+809 
-823 TGEGGQHR
+823 
-831 FFRSHGGHQQLADAQ
+831 
-846 AFATLRAHVPVGRAD
+846 
-861 HEGTRA
+861 
-867 GATGQAGGLG
+867 
-877 IKEQQVARSYVLV
+877 
-890 LALGEGQ
+890 ALGERQARVHEQASRQAQQVIARALASGKAERL